1 MVIAAV
7 VTVIL
12 ESVNAAVIA
21 AAVTAVIA
29 KVLLCLT
36 QLGLGL

>member
-7 VTVIL
+7 VAVNL
-12 ESVNAAVIA
+12 ESVIAAVIA
-21 AAVTAVIA
+21 AVVTAVIA